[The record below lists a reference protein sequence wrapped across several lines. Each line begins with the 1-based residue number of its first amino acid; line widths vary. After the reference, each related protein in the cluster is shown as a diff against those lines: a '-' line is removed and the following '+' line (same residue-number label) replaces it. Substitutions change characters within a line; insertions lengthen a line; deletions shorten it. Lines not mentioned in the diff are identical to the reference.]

1 MLPLYLKHFVG
12 VKLKEIKDLKPG
24 DYLLTN
30 ECLVLDV
37 SELSETQN
45 RIMILGNN
53 GVVRCWITFKD
64 FQFYIL

>member
-1 MLPLYLKHFVG
+1 MLHENFLDK
-12 VKLKEIKDLKPG
+12 KLKEIKDIKPG

-37 SELSETQN
+37 SELSKTQN
-45 RIMILGNN
+45 RIMILSNDGI
-53 GVVRCWITFKD
+53 VRCWITFKD